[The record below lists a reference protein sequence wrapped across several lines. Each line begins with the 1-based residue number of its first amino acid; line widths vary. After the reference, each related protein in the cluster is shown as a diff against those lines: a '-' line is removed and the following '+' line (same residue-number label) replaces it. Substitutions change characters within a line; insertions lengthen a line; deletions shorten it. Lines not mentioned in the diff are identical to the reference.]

1 MTLCGCVGCAVM
13 VVCVCSVQYCRHEGV
28 IRVIHIYMSMM
39 VCVSLKRRIGVKWLG
54 GEGGG
59 WEANTVSVLARRK
72 CAAAVQQK
80 ADETLWRAQ
89 LDVWLSNFRG
99 QSFATRE
106 SLQMTDLPLAR
117 ASTED
122 AVVHRPF
129 GVRGVYY
136 IIAYCCSCIIYSYRS
151 AVLQISTLAR
161 RWPLLSH
168 ALDIV
173 CGGNLRLV
181 NTARRGV
188 WC

>member
-1 MTLCGCVGCAVM
+1 MPTPRRCGA
-13 VVCVCSVQYCRHEGV
+13 
-28 IRVIHIYMSMM
+28 
-39 VCVSLKRRIGVKWLG
+39 
-54 GEGGG
+54 
-59 WEANTVSVLARRK
+59 SVLARR
-72 CAAAVQQK
+72 CAAVVQQK

-122 AVVHRPF
+122 AVVHRPL
-129 GVRGVYY
+129 GVRSVYY
-136 IIAYCCSCIIYSYRS
+136 IIAYRCSCIIYSYRS
-151 AVLQISTLAR
+151 AVLQISTIAR

-168 ALDIV
+168 ALGIV

-181 NTARRGV
+181 STAWCIMLKRAGECVRITEYAFENTCHATAVGEILKARIQYKLYTICV
-188 WC
+188 